1 MQKNNF
7 HYQWVTWGDLNAFFG
22 LMLDN
27 VSNLVILTSI
37 LVGGFGF
44 PAQFVYAYMIPGTAL
59 GVLIGDLIYTWL
71 AFRLA
76 QRKGKSDVTAMPLGL
91 DTPSTVGIAVAVLGP
106 TYVASQ
112 DALLAW
118 QVGMATLVFIGI
130 IKIIFSFFGEYIR
143 RIVPQAGLLGSLA
156 GIGLVLLSFLPLI
169 SIFHFPLAGL
179 TALGIIIYTLLA
191 RIPLPGRLPAAFTAV
206 LVGTVIYYLSGM
218 SSLFALDITL
228 PELHLIFSFPTPT
241 LSFLRGLPDA
251 LKYLPIAIPFGILT
265 IIGGINVTE
274 SAKVAGDDYHT
285 RSILLTE
292 ALSTLI
298 AGICGG
304 VAQTTPFIG
313 HPAYKSMGGRAAY
326 TLATGLFIGL
336 GGILGYIPIIIDIIP
351 VAAICPILIF
361 IGLEIITQAYHTCPK
376 RHTPAIS
383 FAFLPIVAYLVL
395 IQIDGVLSDLH
406 HAPLHLSQNF
416 FQSYEAIKILAHGF
430 ILTALLWGATI
441 ALMIDQKMKAAAFY
455 MLVTTILTLF
465 GLIHSV
471 APHGEIYLPWKAPSP
486 LPYQIAF
493 AYLLLALFL
502 FSSNYMKRRPAF
514 KNEI

>member
-1 MQKNNF
+1 MQKNNSR
-7 HYQWVTWGDLNAFFG
+7 YRWATWGDLNAFFG

-44 PAQFVYAYMIPGTAL
+44 PAQFVYTHMIPGTAL
-59 GVLIGDLIYTWL
+59 GVLIGDLVYTFL

-76 QRKGKSDVTAMPLGL
+76 KRTGKTDITAMPLGL

-106 TYVASQ
+106 TYVASR
-112 DALLAW
+112 DALLTW

-130 IKIIFSFFGEYIR
+130 IKIIFSFFGESIR
-143 RIVPQAGLLGSLA
+143 KMVPQAGLLGSLA

-169 SIFHFPLAGL
+169 SIFQFPLAGI
-179 TALGIIIYTLLA
+179 TALGIIIYALVAKL
-191 RIPLPGRLPAAFTAV
+191 PLPGRLPGALTAV
-206 LVGTVIYYLSGM
+206 LVGTLIYYLAGISGIFNFDF
-218 SSLFALDITL
+218 SK
-228 PELHLIFSFPTPT
+228 PELHAVLSFPTPT
-241 LSFLRGLPDA
+241 LNFLKGVPDA
-251 LKYLPIAIPFGILT
+251 LKYLPIAIPFGVLT

-274 SAKVAGDDYHT
+274 SARVAGDEYHT

-292 ALSTLI
+292 ALSTLV

-336 GGILGYIPIIIDIIP
+336 GGILGYISMFIIIIP

-376 RHTPAIS
+376 RHTPAVS
-383 FAFLPIVAYLVL
+383 FAFLPIIAYLVL
-395 IQIDGVLSDLH
+395 IQTDGVLSNLH
-406 HAPLHLSQNF
+406 HAPSDLSRNI
-416 FQSYEAIKILAHGF
+416 FQSYEAIKVLAHGF
-430 ILTALLWGATI
+430 ILTALLWGAII
-441 ALMIDQKMKAAAFY
+441 ALIIDQKMKAAASY
-455 MLVTTILTLF
+455 LLVAAVLTLF
-465 GLIHSV
+465 GLIHSI
-471 APHGEIYLPWKAPSP
+471 APHGEIYLPWTVSSP
-486 LPYQIAF
+486 LPCQIAL
-493 AYLLLALFL
+493 AYLLLASFL
-502 FSSNYMKRRPAF
+502 LLQNYVKKKPAF
-514 KNEI
+514 QNET

>member
-1 MQKNNF
+1 MPENNF
-7 HYQWVTWGDLNAFFG
+7 RYQWVTWGDLNAFFG

-44 PAQFVYAYMIPGTAL
+44 PAQFVYTYMIPGTAL
-59 GVLIGDLIYTWL
+59 GVLIGDLIYSYL
-71 AFRLA
+71 AFSLA
-76 QRKGKSDVTAMPLGL
+76 KRKGKSDVTAMPLGL

-112 DALLAW
+112 DALLTW

-130 IKIIFSFFGEYIR
+130 IKIIFSFFGEHIR
-143 RIVPQAGLLGSLA
+143 RMVPQAGLLGSLA
-156 GIGLVLLSFLPLI
+156 GIGLVLLSFLPMI
-169 SIFHFPLAGL
+169 NIFQFPLAGL
-179 TALGIIIYTLLA
+179 TALGIILYTLLA
-191 RIPLPGRLPAAFTAV
+191 KIPLPGRLPGAFTAV
-206 LVGTVIYYLSGM
+206 LVGTLLYYLSGI
-218 SSLFALDITL
+218 SGLAVLDITI
-228 PELHLIFSFPTPT
+228 PESHLIFSLPTPT
-241 LSFLRGLPDA
+241 LDFLKGVPDA
-251 LKYLPIAIPFGILT
+251 LKYLPIAIPFGMLT

-292 ALSTLI
+292 ALSTLM

-313 HPAYKSMGGRAAY
+313 HPAYKSMGGRSAY
-326 TLATGLFIGL
+326 TIATGLFIGL
-336 GGILGYIPIIIDIIP
+336 GGTFGYISMIIDIIP

-383 FAFLPIVAYLVL
+383 FAFLPIIAYLVL
-395 IQIDGVLSDLH
+395 IQIDGVLSDIH
-406 HAPLHLSQNF
+406 HAPSDLSRNF
-416 FQSYEAIKILAHGF
+416 FQSYEAIKVLAHGF
-430 ILTALLWGATI
+430 ILTALLWGAII
-441 ALMIDQKMKAAAFY
+441 ALVIDQKMKAAASYLF
-455 MLVTTILTLF
+455 VTAALTLF

-471 APHGEIYLPWKAPSP
+471 APHGEIYLPWTLTSH
-486 LPYQIAF
+486 LPHHIAL

-502 FSSNYMKRRPAF
+502 LLLNYVNRKPAF
-514 KNEI
+514 KNET

>member
-1 MQKNNF
+1 MSENNF
-7 HYQWVTWGDLNAFFG
+7 HYKWATWGDLNAFFG

-44 PAQFVYAYMIPGTAL
+44 PAQFVYTYMIPGTAL
-59 GVLIGDLIYTWL
+59 GVLIGDLVYTYL

-76 QRKGKSDVTAMPLGL
+76 KRTGKADVTAMPLGL

-106 TYVASQ
+106 TYVVSQ
-112 DALLAW
+112 DPMLAW

-130 IKIIFSFFGEYIR
+130 IKIIFSFFGEQIR
-143 RIVPQAGLLGSLA
+143 RMVPQAGLLGSLA
-156 GIGLVLLSFLPLI
+156 GIGLVLLSFIPLI
-169 SIFHFPLAGL
+169 SIFQFPLVGL
-179 TALGIIIYTLLA
+179 TALGIIIYTLVAKL
-191 RIPLPGRLPAAFTAV
+191 PLLGRLPGAFIAV
-206 LVGTVIYYLSGM
+206 LAGTLIYYLAGISGL
-218 SSLFALDITL
+218 SSLDITI
-228 PELHLIFSFPTPT
+228 PELHPIFSFPTPT
-241 LSFLRGLPDA
+241 LDFLKGIPDA

-274 SAKVAGDDYHT
+274 SARVAGDNYHT

-304 VAQTTPFIG
+304 VSQTTPFIG

-336 GGILGYIPIIIDIIP
+336 GGMFGYISIIIDIIP

-361 IGLEIITQAYHTCPK
+361 IGLEIITQAYHACPQ
-376 RHTPAIS
+376 RHTPAVS
-383 FAFLPIVAYLVL
+383 FAFLPIIAYLLL

-406 HAPLHLSQNF
+406 QSPSDLSRNL
-416 FQSYEAIKILAHGF
+416 FQSYEAIKVLAHGF
-430 ILTALLWGATI
+430 ILTALLWGAVI
-441 ALMIDQKMKAAAFY
+441 ALIIDQRMKAAASY
-455 MLVTTILTLF
+455 MFVTSVLTLF

-471 APHGEIYLPWKAPSP
+471 APHGEIYLPWTVTSP
-486 LPYQIAF
+486 LPCQIAL
-493 AYLLLALFL
+493 AYLLLASLLFL
-502 FSSNYMKRRPAF
+502 LHYVKKPVFQNGA
-514 KNEI
+514 